1 MRAPLKTTMVS
12 WTPSLNIFFYF
23 IFSDD
28 HNRVLLKETA
38 SATGSDYIN
47 ASYIVSDQTPNFPV
61 SFIHLLHSY
70 NKVIQ
75 NIETCKEFWIHTSN
89 LVCGEGGKVG
99 HLWFKRR
106 STNIVQRHFSVIVG
120 VGTIPTIPPLLQ
132 DYGHKKL
139 HLSQKQPLPLCQAP
153 DPPCLFIRIYHGVI
167 HHSMFEI
174 LLFHQDFGN
183 GWLALFYCVVY
194 SHCMWLSTDG
204 PWSQESFLHCNT
216 GTPSSNSVRFLAG
229 RVLCYEHC
237 KF

>member
-12 WTPSLNIFFYF
+12 WTPSLNIVYFFF
-23 IFSDD
+23 FSDD

-47 ASYIVSDQTPNFPV
+47 ASYIVSDETPNFLV

-106 STNIVQRHFSVIVG
+106 STKYSPATFFRDCRGGDHTHYPSLASRLWPQKASFESKATLALVSSTRSSMSFYKNLSWCDTPFHVWNIAVSSRLWQWMACFVLLCCILTLDVTLPRW
-120 VGTIPTIPPLLQ
+120 TMIP
-132 DYGHKKL
+132 
-139 HLSQKQPLPLCQAP
+139 
-153 DPPCLFIRIYHGVI
+153 R
-167 HHSMFEI
+167 I
-174 LLFHQDFGN
+174 LLTLQHRD
-183 GWLALFYCVVY
+183 
-194 SHCMWLSTDG
+194 
-204 PWSQESFLHCNT
+204 P
-216 GTPSSNSVRFLAG
+216 
-229 RVLCYEHC
+229 
-237 KF
+237 